1 MLQRRDFLITTAAGC
16 AAATLSTATVAEERT
31 SGTAAQG
38 SAGSG
43 SATTIS
49 GSRSGRSSGDG
60 AREGIAL
67 ALGGGAAKALAHIPL
82 LEALDD
88 LGVKPAQ
95 IAGTSMGAILGGLYA
110 SGMTGTEIRSF
121 AIDLF
126 AKKRPLLKKLFLD
139 SGRPLSS
146 LFNLTRPAI
155 IEPMVLFEAVL
166 PKTVA
171 KTFSELEIPLKIVA
185 TDFHNQDQVVLEDGL
200 LMPAIAASSALPV
213 LLTPVR
219 VNNRVLIDGGFVNP
233 TPFDILDSDAHH
245 TVAVD
250 VTINDIE
257 DDGKLP
263 SALETWMGSFTITLH
278 SIVREKLKRKSPDA
292 LIRPPVGRYKSM
304 DFFKIDAILD
314 AGDAAREEFKHKVG
328 ALLDA

>member
-1 MLQRRDFLITTAAGC
+1 
-16 AAATLSTATVAEERT
+16 
-31 SGTAAQG
+31 
-38 SAGSG
+38 
-43 SATTIS
+43 
-49 GSRSGRSSGDG
+49 
-60 AREGIAL
+60 
-67 ALGGGAAKALAHIPL
+67 
-82 LEALDD
+82 
-88 LGVKPAQ
+88 
-95 IAGTSMGAILGGLYA
+95 MGAILGGLYA
-110 SGMTGTEIRSF
+110 SGMTGEEIRTF

-171 KTFSELEIPLKIVA
+171 RTFSELEIPLKIVA

-233 TPFDILDSDAHH
+233 TPFDILDADAHH

-314 AGDAAREEFKHKVG
+314 AGDAAREEFKRKVG
-328 ALLDA
+328 ALLEA